1 MFRRRTTKRFANG
14 YNPRRTIMAMPQY
27 SEGTA
32 ILYGEAE
39 KAEILRQLD
48 RLLSDPHLS
57 HSKRFPSFLRFIV
70 QEELEG
76 RGDQL
81 KERTIGV
88 EVFGRDANY
97 DTTSDPIVRVTATE
111 IRKRIAQYYQDSG
124 SSEEL
129 RISLPPGSYVPH
141 FEWTRADAVAPL
153 AGPSVIPGPQLP
165 LSAPVSDQPS
175 ASSDRTAATARHAHA
190 LWPIA
195 AGVLLLVLGIAG
207 WSWMSSRPSALDRF
221 WAPVLSSGDPVAVCF
236 PQSRLDGITLRDAAD
251 PLQQR
256 RMNEQMNGVIR
267 DDLQP
272 LVSISSLLEMRHQ
285 RYNLMG
291 EDTTTLTDLRQ
302 GPAIFIGAFDNAW
315 TLRLTR
321 GLRFRFG
328 NDPQMAHFWIEDTQ
342 SPAQT
347 HWGIDRNV
355 QEATN
360 NYRDYAIVARFRDAN
375 TGKLAVV
382 AAGIARGGTVA
393 AGEFLTQPADMDA
406 VRAKAPRNWAG
417 ENMEFVLSTEIIDGR
432 SAPPKIEAT
441 YFW

>member
-1 MFRRRTTKRFANG
+1 
-14 YNPRRTIMAMPQY
+14 MAPDS
-27 SEGTA
+27 SETGV
-32 ILYGEAE
+32 LYGEGE

-48 RLLSDPHLS
+48 RLLGDPHLS
-57 HSKRFPSFLRFIV
+57 HSRRFPSFLRFIV
-70 QEELEG
+70 QEELDG

-88 EVFGRDANY
+88 EVFGRAPDY

-111 IRKRIAQYYQDSG
+111 IRKRIAQYYQDSPNLD
-124 SSEEL
+124 EL
-129 RISLPPGSYVPH
+129 RISLPSGSYVPH
-141 FEWTRADAVAPL
+141 FEWPRANPATAAPAVYSLEPHSSL
-153 AGPSVIPGPQLP
+153 NPSLPEQPPSVGVDPTP
-165 LSAPVSDQPS
+165 ARVRHPVAWRFISV
-175 ASSDRTAATARHAHA
+175 TLA
-190 LWPIA
+190 L
-195 AGVLLLVLGIAG
+195 VLLALAG
-207 WSWMSSRPSALDRF
+207 WSWMISRPSSLDRF
-221 WAPVLSSGDPVAVCF
+221 WAPVLSSSDTVVVCF
-236 PQSRLDGITLRDAAD
+236 PQSRLDGITLRDAAN
-251 PLQQR
+251 PLQQH
-256 RMNEQMNGVIR
+256 RMDEQMAGVIR

-272 LVSISSLLEMRHQ
+272 LVSLSGLLEMRHQ

-291 EDTTTLTDLRQ
+291 EDTATLTDLRQ
-302 GPAIFIGAFDNAW
+302 GPAILIGAFDNAW

-328 NDPQMAHFWIEDTQ
+328 NDPDMTHFWIEDTQ
-342 SPAQT
+342 SPAHI

-393 AGEFLTQPADMDA
+393 AGEFLTQPNDMDA
-406 VRAKAPRNWAG
+406 LKSLAPKNWAG
-417 ENMEFVLSTEIIDGR
+417 TNMEFVLSTEIIDGR
-432 SAPPKIEAT
+432 SSPPKIEAT